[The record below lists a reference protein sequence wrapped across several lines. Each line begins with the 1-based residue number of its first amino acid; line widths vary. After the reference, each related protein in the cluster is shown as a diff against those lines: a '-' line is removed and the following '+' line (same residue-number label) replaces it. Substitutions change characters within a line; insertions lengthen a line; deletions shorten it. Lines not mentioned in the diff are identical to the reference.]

1 MMEVRPPPRMICGAD
16 LDGWPSLIFACAVF
30 AIVVSI
36 TAMLCPVTANADW
49 TPTPGPVPAPNSFR
63 VTSSRW
69 HLTPDGT
76 WTALMH
82 GHFADADGADLP
94 LVHAQVNWSTSAGVA
109 QGQVRWTYSDP
120 AALITLVESRAV
132 TVTAKP
138 VNPSNRIVS
147 VQLAAPPS
155 GAASFACVARAVG
168 PRLVNVGWTPLNSAA
183 GVVAFKLYR
192 RESHAEHGRLVAS
205 LTANAH
211 AYHDDGVWPG
221 RHYRYA
227 VVALLAAGAPLHAR
241 SNAVEL
247 TSDMPVTSLDSIS
260 GKGMFLFFT
269 PDAADPEQGYLAYDI
284 NSVIET
290 AATAG
295 IRNIELRLAYGSFFE
310 ASNPGARAWLDTFVD
325 ASAAAGIRL
334 LAWEVPRRATTS
346 DIAEAIA
353 IARYRTP
360 AGNGFSGLALD
371 IENGD
376 DYMGD
381 GDAAKQEMVDY
392 IHEVRQAVGH
402 KYLVV
407 ATIISPRL
415 THWTNVQYPYARIAP
430 YASVL
435 QPMEYWHY
443 FYATSHHVY
452 SENGVT
458 SAIAGAVALTKQL
471 AGRDIPVNVAGQSD
485 DLGGTGVPT
494 PDEIGW
500 SLAAAKHAGAIGE
513 MFFDWAGTPPDRWPA
528 IGAFPW

>member
-1 MMEVRPPPRMICGAD
+1 MMRCGAD
-16 LDGWPSLIFACAVF
+16 LHGRPSFGSSCVVAAIIVCITVLFCPTAAV
-30 AIVVSI
+30 
-36 TAMLCPVTANADW
+36 ADW

-63 VTSSRW
+63 VTSDSW

-76 WTALMH
+76 WTALVQ
-82 GHFADADGADLP
+82 GHYAFADGTDLQ

-138 VNPSNRIVS
+138 VNPSNRTVT
-147 VQLAAPPS
+147 VQLAAP
-155 GAASFACVARAVG
+155 AADAAAFACVARAVG
-168 PRLVNVGWTPLNSAA
+168 PRLVNVGWTPLDASV
-183 GVVAFKLYR
+183 GVVAFKVYR
-192 RESHAEHGRLVAS
+192 RESHAAHGRLIAS
-205 LTANAH
+205 LTSNAH
-211 AYHDDGVWPG
+211 AYRDDGVWPE

-227 VVALLAAGAPLHAR
+227 VVALLSAGAPLHAR

-247 TSDMPVTSLDSIS
+247 TSDMPVTSLDAIS

-269 PDAADPEQGYLAYDI
+269 PDAADPEQGYPSYDI
-284 NSVIET
+284 GSVIQT
-290 AATAG
+290 ATAAG
-295 IRNIELRLAYGSFFE
+295 IRNIELRMAYGSFFE
-310 ASNPGARAWLDTFVD
+310 ASNPGARAWLDSFID

-346 DIAEAIA
+346 DIEESIA

-381 GDAAKQEMVDY
+381 GDDAKQGMVDY
-392 IHEVRQAVGH
+392 IHEVRLAVGH
-402 KYLVV
+402 AYLVV
-407 ATIISPRL
+407 ATIVSPRL
-415 THWTNVQYPYARIAP
+415 THWTNAQYPYARIAP

-443 FYATSHHVY
+443 FYSTSHHVY
-452 SENGVT
+452 SEDGVT
-458 SAIAGAVALTKQL
+458 TAIAGAVALTKQL
-471 AGRDIPVNVAGQSD
+471 AGRNVPVNVAGQSD

>member
-1 MMEVRPPPRMICGAD
+1 MNWFAFAFSAIAVGTIGLLCSLRAD
-16 LDGWPSLIFACAVF
+16 
-30 AIVVSI
+30 
-36 TAMLCPVTANADW
+36 ADW
-49 TPTPGPVPAPNSFR
+49 TPTPGPVPAPNSYR
-63 VTSSRW
+63 VTSASW

-76 WTALMH
+76 WTALML

-94 LVHAQVNWSTSAGVA
+94 LVHAQVNWSTSAGTA

-120 AALITLVESRAV
+120 AALITLVESHAV

-138 VNPSNRIVS
+138 VNPPNRTVTL
-147 VQLAAPPS
+147 QLPAPADD
-155 GAASFACVARAVG
+155 AASFACVARAVG
-168 PRLVNVGWTPLNSAA
+168 PGLVNVGWTPLDSSV
-183 GVVAFKLYR
+183 GVVAYKVYR
-192 RESHAEHGRLVAS
+192 RESHALHGRLIAS
-205 LTANAH
+205 LSANAH
-211 AYHDDGVWPG
+211 AYHDDGVWPS

-269 PDAADPEQGYLAYDI
+269 PDPADPEHGYPSYDI
-284 NSVIET
+284 ASVIET
-290 AATAG
+290 ATAGG
-295 IRNIELRLAYGSFFE
+295 IRNIELRLAYGSFFQ
-310 ASNPGARAWLDTFVD
+310 ASNPGARAWLDTFID
-325 ASAAAGIRL
+325 ASAAAGVRL
-334 LAWEVPRRATTS
+334 LAWEVPRQATTS

-381 GDAAKQEMVDY
+381 GDIAKQSMVDY
-392 IHEVRQAVGH
+392 IHQVRQAVGS

-452 SENGVT
+452 SEDCVT
-458 SAIAGAVALTKQL
+458 GAIAGAVSLTKQL
-471 AGRDIPVNVAGQSD
+471 AGRDIPINVAGQSD

>member
-1 MMEVRPPPRMICGAD
+1 LIAVACLAMALGAVAYVRPVR
-16 LDGWPSLIFACAVF
+16 S
-30 AIVVSI
+30 
-36 TAMLCPVTANADW
+36 NADW

-63 VTSSRW
+63 ITRSSWR
-69 HLTPDGT
+69 LTPDGT
-76 WTALMH
+76 WTALVH
-82 GHFADADGADLP
+82 GHYAYANGSDLP
-94 LVHAQVNWSTSAGVA
+94 LVHAEVTWSVSAGDS

-120 AALITLVESRAV
+120 AALVTLTDSSAV

-138 VNPSNRIVS
+138 VNPQNRV
-147 VQLAAPPS
+147 VTVLLDAPADDVP
-155 GAASFACVARAVG
+155 SFASVARAIG
-168 PRLVNVGWTPLNSAA
+168 PHLVNVGWTPLNVSV
-183 GVVAFKLYR
+183 GVTAFKVYR
-192 RESHAEHGRLVAS
+192 RESNAIHGRLIAS

-211 AYHDDGVWPG
+211 AYHDDGVRPG
-221 RHYRYA
+221 HRYRYA
-227 VVALLAAGAPLHAR
+227 VVAMSTTTDPLYAR

-247 TSDMPVTSLDSIS
+247 TGEMSSTTLRSIS
-260 GKGMFLFFT
+260 GKGMFMFFT
-269 PDAADPEQGYLAYDI
+269 PDTADPEHGYSSYDI

-290 AATAG
+290 AAGAG

-310 ASNPGARAWLDTFVD
+310 ASNPGARAWLDAFID

-381 GDAAKQEMVDY
+381 GDAAKQGMVDY
-392 IHEVRQAVGH
+392 IHQVRQAVGPS
-402 KYLVV
+402 YLVI
-407 ATIISPRL
+407 ATIVSPRL
-415 THWTNVQYPYARIAP
+415 THWTNAQYPYARIAP

-443 FYATSHHVY
+443 FYSTSHHVY
-452 SENGVT
+452 NEDGVT
-458 SAIAGAVALTKQL
+458 NAIAGAVALTKQL
-471 AGRDIPVNVAGQSD
+471 AGRDVPVNVAGQSD

-513 MFFDWAGTPPDRWPA
+513 MFFDWRGTPPDRWPV
-528 IGAFPW
+528 IGAFAW

>member
-1 MMEVRPPPRMICGAD
+1 MMSDHLRIHTTVSTIALLAIIIGV
-16 LDGWPSLIFACAVF
+16 LFAFSPAP
-30 AIVVSI
+30 A
-36 TAMLCPVTANADW
+36 AADW
-49 TPTPGPVPAPNSFR
+49 TPTPGPIPAPNSFR
-63 VTSSRW
+63 VTRQSW

-76 WTALMH
+76 WTALLL
-82 GHFADADGADLP
+82 GHFADAYGADLP
-94 LVHAQVNWSTSAGVA
+94 LVHAQVNWTTSTGVA
-109 QGQVRWTYSDP
+109 QGQVRWTYNDP
-120 AALITLVESRAV
+120 AALVTLEESRAV
-132 TVTAKP
+132 SVTATP
-138 VNPSNRIVS
+138 VNPANRTVTL
-147 VQLAAPPS
+147 QLAAPAA

-168 PRLVNVGWTPLNSAA
+168 PRLVNVGWTPLDASV
-183 GVVAFKLYR
+183 GVVAFKVYR
-192 RESHAEHGRLVAS
+192 RESHALHGRLVAS

-211 AYHDDGVWPG
+211 AYHDDGVWPE
-221 RHYRYA
+221 RRYRYT
-227 VVALLAAGAPLHAR
+227 VVALLASGAPLHAR
-241 SNAVEL
+241 SSAVEL

-269 PDAADPEQGYLAYDI
+269 PDEADPEVGYPSYGIA
-284 NSVIET
+284 SVIET
-290 AATAG
+290 AASAG

-310 ASNPGARAWLDTFVD
+310 ASNPGAREWLDNFID

-334 LAWEVPRRATTS
+334 LAWEVPRQATTS
-346 DIAEAIA
+346 DIAESIA

-381 GDAAKQEMVDY
+381 GDAAKQGMVDY
-392 IHEVRQAVGH
+392 IHEVRLAVGH
-402 KYLVV
+402 KYLIV
-407 ATIISPRL
+407 ATIVSPRL
-415 THWTNVQYPYARIAP
+415 THWTNVEYPYARIAP

-452 SENGVT
+452 SEDGVT
-458 SAIAGAVALTKQL
+458 NAVTGAVALTKQL
-471 AGRDIPVNVAGQSD
+471 AGRDVPVNVAGQSD

-500 SLAAAKHAGAIGE
+500 SLAAAKRAGAIGE
-513 MFFDWAGTPPDRWPA
+513 MFFDWHGTPPDRWPA

>member
-1 MMEVRPPPRMICGAD
+1 MMNDRPLLRMMVCT
-16 LDGWPSLIFACAVF
+16 FAMP
-30 AIVVSI
+30 AII
-36 TAMLCPVTANADW
+36 AGMMTMLVTARAGADW

-63 VTSSRW
+63 ITRSPW

-76 WTALMH
+76 WTALLH
-82 GHFADADGADLP
+82 GHFADAQGADLP
-94 LVHAQVNWSTSAGVA
+94 LVHAEVNWSTSAGVA

-120 AALITLVESRAV
+120 AALVTLVESSAV

-138 VNPSNRIVS
+138 VNPPNRTVTL
-147 VQLAAPPS
+147 QLVAPAADV
-155 GAASFACVARAVG
+155 ASFACVARAIG
-168 PRLVNVGWTPLNSAA
+168 PRLVNIGWTPLDIGV
-183 GVVAFKLYR
+183 GVVAYKVYR
-192 RESHAEHGRLVAS
+192 RESHAMHGRLVAS

-227 VVALLAAGAPLHAR
+227 VVALRAAGAPMHAR

-247 TSDMPVTSLDSIS
+247 TADMPVTSVGSIS

-269 PDAADPEQGYLAYDI
+269 PDAADPEHGYPSYDT
-284 NSVIET
+284 NSVIAT
-290 AATAG
+290 AVAAG
-295 IRNIELRLAYGSFFE
+295 IRDIELRLAYGSFFQ
-310 ASNPGARAWLDTFVD
+310 ASNPGARAWLDGFID

-334 LAWEVPRRATTS
+334 LAWEVPRQATTS

-360 AGNGFSGLALD
+360 SGNGFGGLALD

-381 GDAAKQEMVDY
+381 GDAAKQAMVDY
-392 IHEVRQAVGH
+392 IHQVRQAVGN

-415 THWTNVQYPYARIAP
+415 THWTNAEYPYARIAP

-443 FYATSHHVY
+443 FYSTSHHVY
-452 SENGVT
+452 SEAGVS

-471 AGRDIPVNVAGQSD
+471 AGRDVPVNVAGQSD

-500 SLAAAKHAGAIGE
+500 SLAAAKDAGAIGE
-513 MFFDWAGTPPDRWPA
+513 MFFDWRGTPPNRWPA
-528 IGAFPW
+528 IGAYPW